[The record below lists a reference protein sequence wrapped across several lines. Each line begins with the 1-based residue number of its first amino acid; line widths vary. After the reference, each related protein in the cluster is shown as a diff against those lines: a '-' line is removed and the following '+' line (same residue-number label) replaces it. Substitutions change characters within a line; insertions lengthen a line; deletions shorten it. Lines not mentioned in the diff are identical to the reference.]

1 MLVVGDLMCDHY
13 LWGDVTRISPEAPV
27 QVLQWEHEDKRA
39 GGAANV
45 ALNLAS
51 LGCEVRLAGLVGA
64 DDDGRWLLAALDRAG
79 VDSAAVIT
87 SRTRPTTRKLR
98 IIARGQ
104 QLLRVDREARGPV
117 DEDDEGALVDGIGR
131 IRREAAGVI
140 CSDYAK
146 GVLGPAVL
154 DLLLLKQ
161 RADPRRSHRQPL
173 VLVDPKG
180 GEFERYRGADVL
192 TPNER
197 ELAEATGGDADGAKT
212 LADRAA
218 EVHRATGATA
228 ILVTRGANGMDLF
241 EFGASG
247 PTHSHVPVFQAH
259 EVFDVTG
266 AGDTVAAVVGIEA
279 FARRP
284 LAEAA
289 RLATNA
295 AGLVVATVGTTV
307 VEREA
312 LERVTRG
319 AWTPSG
325 SKIVAR
331 AAVAGR
337 LRAAR
342 ARGAR
347 VVFTNG
353 CFDLLHTGH
362 LYLLQ
367 RARALGDLLVVAIN
381 GDLSVADLK
390 GPSRPLIRQ
399 DERAAV
405 LAALSCV
412 DYVIVFSEPTPLR
425 TIEAVEPDI
434 LVKGADYARADVVGR
449 DFVESRGGRVELV
462 PLLSGFSTSAIVDSL
477 LRLAPKSG

>member
-27 QVLQWEHEDKRA
+27 QVLEWEHEDKRA

-64 DDDGRWLLAALDRAG
+64 DDDGRWLLAALDRAD
-79 VDSAAVIT
+79 VDTAAVIT

-104 QLLRVDREARGPV
+104 QLLRVDREAPGPV
-117 DEDDEGALVDGIGR
+117 DEDDEGALLDGIGR

-154 DLLLLKQ
+154 DLLLKQ
-161 RADPRRSHRQPL
+161 RADPRGGHRQPL

-197 ELAEATGGDADGAKT
+197 ELAEATGGNTHGAKP

-218 EVHRATGATA
+218 EVHRATGTTA

-241 EFGASG
+241 EFGASV

-279 FARRP
+279 FAGRS
-284 LAEAA
+284 LVEAA
-289 RLATNA
+289 RLATTA

-325 SKIVAR
+325 SKIVTR
-331 AAVAGR
+331 AAAAAR

-381 GDLSVADLK
+381 SDLSVAELK

-425 TIEAVEPDI
+425 TIEAMEPDI
-434 LVKGADYARADVVGR
+434 LVKGTDYALAEVVGR
-449 DFVESRGGRVELV
+449 DFVERRGGRVELI
-462 PLLSGFSTSAIVDSL
+462 PLLSDFSTSAIVDSL
-477 LRLAPKSG
+477 LRSVPKSG